1 MTHDLDRAGGIAAA
15 IMAASYVFGFALF
28 IGVIDGTGYTGPAGK
43 IAFITD
49 NQSILTVAML
59 VLYLIAGCALVAL
72 VIAMHRRAAA
82 EIEGWMQI
90 ATAFGLIWAA
100 IVIASGMIS
109 LAGMHA
115 IVPLATEFP
124 DEAASAWVAISLV
137 QDALGGG
144 NELLGG
150 IWMAMVSGL
159 AMRSGQMPKL
169 LAWLGIAFGLVGI
182 ATIIPSLGDLVDVFG
197 LGQIIW
203 YLGVAVMLLRSRR
216 HQSFSEQA
224 AG

>member
-1 MTHDLDRAGGIAAA
+1 MTHDLDRTGGIAAA
-15 IMAASYVFGFALF
+15 ILAASYIFGFALF
-28 IGVIDGTGYTGPAGK
+28 AGLIDRTGYVGPAGNV
-43 IAFITD
+43 AFIAD
-49 NQSILTVAML
+49 NQSLLSIAML
-59 VLYLIAGCALVAL
+59 VLYPIAGCALVAL
-72 VIAMHRRAAA
+72 VIAMHRRAAP
-82 EIEGWMQI
+82 ELEGWMQI

-124 DEAASAWVAISLV
+124 DEATSAWVAISLV

-150 IWMAMVSGL
+150 IWMAMVSWL
-159 AMRSGQMPKL
+159 AMRTGQMPKV
-169 LAWLGIAFGLVGI
+169 LAWLGIALGLVGI
-182 ATIIPSLGDLVDVFG
+182 ATIVPSLGDLVDIFG

-203 YLGVAVMLLRSRR
+203 YLWVAVMLLRFVP
-216 HQSFSEQA
+216 QSKSVDS
-224 AG
+224 